1 MLDCSP
7 DKTPYDSIPIQMEL
21 PNGEEGVPLSPED
34 HANYRS
40 IIGGLLYLA
49 NLTRI
54 DICFQVNRL
63 AQFCHEPK
71 AHHLKAA
78 KRVLRYLSGTSNL
91 ALLFKSTDGDKH
103 KIDAYSDSDWA
114 TDHTD
119 RKSVSGGLIK
129 LGGNLVSWF
138 SKKQPLTAQSSTEAE
153 YIAMH
158 EATKRILW
166 TQDWIQELYGKRPQC
181 DLHCDNTSA
190 IICSKTDKNHQ
201 RTRHIDIRYHMIRD
215 HVKNGNIVIK
225 YIKTTEQPA
234 DLLTKPVSSETFF
247 KFRDQFLVPV

>member
-1 MLDCSP
+1 MVAFHKEDEGEWHEIKAALSSKYDIKDLGDVDWILNMKVVRDRANKTLTLSQEQYCKDMIKKFDMLDCSP

-54 DICFQVNRL
+54 DISFQVNRL

-91 ALLFKSTDGDKH
+91 E
-103 KIDAYSDSDWA
+103 
-114 TDHTD
+114 
-119 RKSVSGGLIK
+119 LI
-129 LGGNLVSWF
+129 F
-138 SKKQPLTAQSSTEAE
+138 
-153 YIAMH
+153 
-158 EATKRILW
+158 
-166 TQDWIQELYGKRPQC
+166 
-181 DLHCDNTSA
+181 
-190 IICSKTDKNHQ
+190 
-201 RTRHIDIRYHMIRD
+201 
-215 HVKNGNIVIK
+215 
-225 YIKTTEQPA
+225 
-234 DLLTKPVSSETFF
+234 
-247 KFRDQFLVPV
+247 